1 MQVRCYSYSMGTQSN
16 TQSNDLKKDLERNR
30 DGRLSSR
37 QWWTLI
43 TEPLASLLF
52 LTIPLILIVGRFGP
66 AGRWIFLI
74 VILGFVITMGFRA
87 VRFARVRLHYR
98 VLYAEKLRPRWMFWR
113 KIQLMT
119 KSGKPLYFDHHI
131 ASQLNLQQNQAVSVY
146 YIKAGDRCVLVSLMP
161 QKHPAATSAA
171 PTSQFTAHNGIRY
184 TD

>member
-1 MQVRCYSYSMGTQSN
+1 MTTQSN
-16 TQSNDLKKDLERNR
+16 TLSNDLKNDLERNR

-66 AGRWIFLI
+66 AGRWVFLL
-74 VILGFVITMGFRA
+74 VILGFIITMAFRA
-87 VRFARVRLHYR
+87 VRFARVSLHYR

-119 KSGKPLYFDHHI
+119 KSGKPISFDHHI
-131 ASQLNLQQNQAVSVY
+131 AGKLDLQENQAVSVY
-146 YIKAGDRCVLVSLMP
+146 YIDGGDRRILVSLLP
-161 QKHPAATSAA
+161 QKHPASTSAI
-171 PTSQFTAHNGIRY
+171 PTSQFTAHNGVRY